1 MLINAKMGFG
11 LCLWVACEIN
21 NHPHHKKK
29 PRRSRGFENLLKRK
43 FQFK

>member
-21 NHPHHKKK
+21 NHPHQQKS
-29 PRRSRGFENLLKRK
+29 PGAAGALKIS
-43 FQFK
+43 